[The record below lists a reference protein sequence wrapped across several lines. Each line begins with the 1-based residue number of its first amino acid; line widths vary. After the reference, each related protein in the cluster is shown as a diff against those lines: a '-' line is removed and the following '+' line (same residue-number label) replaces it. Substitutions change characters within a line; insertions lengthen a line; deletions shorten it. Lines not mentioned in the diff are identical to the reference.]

1 MAKTL
6 LRANHERVLIALLT
20 VFAAAMIGAAWLY
33 YRLERNAVAHAAVN
47 ELTAV
52 VETESA
58 QVGNWRRERLADG
71 RVLQA
76 SPLMA
81 TAGRAL
87 SAPRAEGNDRA
98 ELTLMLGRMAREFR
112 YADISLVDAD
122 GSVHFRLMSDEVT
135 SDSLKQHLRRKL
147 AGDAIAAGD
156 AILSDLTLDTRAG
169 QPLMALAVP
178 VEKRGAII
186 LEIDPANFLYPYLRS
201 WPTPRRTA
209 ETLLFRSEGADRAL
223 ILNQPRDARGKPLLV
238 RMPIAA
244 PRADGPGPS
253 EPLGH
258 YTDYRGE
265 AVMGV
270 FGHVPDSPWD
280 LFAKIDWSEVNA
292 SLARLWWELIVV
304 AVLIALANAV
314 GVGLVWRSHQL
325 DSARD
330 REARFRTIAND
341 TPAYLWMSGEDGAAP
356 FVNHPLRAFLGSEME
371 LMGGGLAFAHPE
383 DRERVAAAIRERSAA
398 RGEFAE
404 EFRARRADGEYRWV
418 IVHGVP
424 RFAPRGEFLGYAGSM
439 IDITERR
446 DAEDNLQAA
455 NSVLALGLK
464 ERTRAEGEIRA
475 LTARLIEA
483 QEEER
488 TRLARELHDDLSQQ
502 IAAVSIGA
510 SNLKRR
516 LTAESGSA
524 IEQCAK
530 IQEKLSQLAG
540 FVRQVSHQLH
550 PAVLEHSGLGAALRS
565 YCKEVESLTSR
576 RIAIGF
582 DGSFAAVRPAVAL
595 CVYRVAQEAIQNSIK
610 HARAEGAEVTLRC
623 DDSAVY
629 LTVSDR
635 GIGLDPAA
643 PRGLGLVSMEER
655 ARLVHGTVEV
665 KNRPGG
671 GVSVELRAP
680 LWGDEGNEKSS
691 QAALG
696 GG

>member
-1 MAKTL
+1 MAKGIF
-6 LRANHERVLIALLT
+6 RADHDRVLIALLT
-20 VFAAAMIGAAWLY
+20 VCAAAMIGAAWLY
-33 YRLERNAVAHAAVN
+33 YRLERNAVEVAAVN

-58 QVGNWRRERLADG
+58 QVSNWRGERLGDG
-71 RVLQA
+71 RVLRA
-76 SPLMA
+76 SPLMGA
-81 TAGRAL
+81 AGRAL
-87 SAPRAEGNDRA
+87 SVPTAKGADRE
-98 ELTLMLGRMAREFR
+98 ELASMLGRMAREFR

-122 GSVHFRLMSDEVT
+122 GSVHFRLMSGANS
-135 SDSLKQHLRRKL
+135 SDSLRQRLRRKL
-147 AGDAIAAGD
+147 AADAIGAGD

-201 WPTPRRTA
+201 WPTPRHTA
-209 ETLLFRSEGADRAL
+209 ETLLFRSEGPDRAL
-223 ILNQPRDARGKPLLV
+223 ILNQPRDARGKPLLA
-238 RMPIAA
+238 RMRILPK
-244 PRADGPGPS
+244 ADGQDVTAPPRR
-253 EPLGH
+253 
-258 YTDYRGE
+258 YQDYRGE
-265 AVMGV
+265 PVLGV
-270 FGHVPDSPWD
+270 SVHVPDSSWD
-280 LFAKIDWSEVNA
+280 LLAKIDWSEVDA
-292 SLARLWWELIVV
+292 SLARLGWELIVV
-304 AVLIALANAV
+304 ASLIALANAV
-314 GVGLVWRSHQL
+314 GVGSVWRSHQL
-325 DSARD
+325 HSARD

-341 TPAYLWMSGEDGAAP
+341 TPAYLWMSSEDGTGP
-356 FVNHPLRAFLGSEME
+356 FVNQPLRAFLGSEMD
-371 LMGGGLAFAHPE
+371 LAGGGLLFAHPDE
-383 DRERVAAAIRERSAA
+383 RARVAAAIQATTAE

-424 RFAPRGEFLGYAGSM
+424 RFAPGGEFLGYAGSM

-446 DAEDNLQAA
+446 EAEDNLQAA

-510 SNLKRR
+510 SNLKRQ
-516 LTAESGSA
+516 LPAEAGPA
-524 IEQCAK
+524 IEQCAQ

-540 FVRQVSHQLH
+540 LVRQVSHQLH

-576 RIAIGF
+576 RIAISF
-582 DGSFAAVRPAVAL
+582 EGSFGAVRPAVAL

-623 DDSAVY
+623 DDSTVY

-635 GIGLDPAA
+635 GIGMDPGA

-655 ARLVHGTVEV
+655 TRLVHGTVDV

-680 LWGDEGNEKSS
+680 LCGDEGNEENSH
-691 QAALG
+691 AAQSAG
-696 GG
+696 

>member
-135 SDSLKQHLRRKL
+135 SDSLKQRLRRKL

-156 AILSDLTLDTRAG
+156 AILSDLKLDTRAG
-169 QPLMALAVP
+169 QALMALAVP

-280 LFAKIDWSEVNA
+280 LFAKIDWSEVERIPRAVVVGTDRGSCPDCSGECRGRGTGLEKPPVGFGARPRGAVPNDRQRH
-292 SLARLWWELIVV
+292 ARLLMD
-304 AVLIALANAV
+304 
-314 GVGLVWRSHQL
+314 VWRG
-325 DSARD
+325 
-330 REARFRTIAND
+330 
-341 TPAYLWMSGEDGAAP
+341 WSGA
-356 FVNHPLRAFLGSEME
+356 
-371 LMGGGLAFAHPE
+371 
-383 DRERVAAAIRERSAA
+383 
-398 RGEFAE
+398 
-404 EFRARRADGEYRWV
+404 
-418 IVHGVP
+418 
-424 RFAPRGEFLGYAGSM
+424 
-439 IDITERR
+439 
-446 DAEDNLQAA
+446 
-455 NSVLALGLK
+455 
-464 ERTRAEGEIRA
+464 
-475 LTARLIEA
+475 
-483 QEEER
+483 
-488 TRLARELHDDLSQQ
+488 
-502 IAAVSIGA
+502 
-510 SNLKRR
+510 
-516 LTAESGSA
+516 
-524 IEQCAK
+524 
-530 IQEKLSQLAG
+530 
-540 FVRQVSHQLH
+540 VRQS
-550 PAVLEHSGLGAALRS
+550 PRCGLFWGAIW
-565 YCKEVESLTSR
+565 T
-576 RIAIGF
+576 
-582 DGSFAAVRPAVAL
+582 
-595 CVYRVAQEAIQNSIK
+595 
-610 HARAEGAEVTLRC
+610 
-623 DDSAVY
+623 
-629 LTVSDR
+629 
-635 GIGLDPAA
+635 
-643 PRGLGLVSMEER
+643 
-655 ARLVHGTVEV
+655 
-665 KNRPGG
+665 
-671 GVSVELRAP
+671 
-680 LWGDEGNEKSS
+680 
-691 QAALG
+691 
-696 GG
+696 